1 MHLFYIQFIAYG
13 TAAEIFEDIEKLKDY
28 CDLFGRL
35 LDLVVLFGLREETTF
50 GFSILHIL

>member
-1 MHLFYIQFIAYG
+1 MHLFYIQLIAYG